1 VREGLI
7 EPSWHA
13 LLAPRLALPLGVL
26 LGGVL
31 LHSMNV
37 LVTATLLPSIV
48 TDVGGANLMSWPTTA
63 FVASSI
69 VAATGTSIV
78 SRAVGNRRAFCGG
91 AVVYA
96 AGAIFCALAPAIV
109 LVIAG
114 RFVQGLGG
122 GLLSALAYVLV
133 RNVFPE
139 PLWPRVFGLLAGVW
153 SVSVLAGPLIGGVF
167 AGYGNWRGAFFAV
180 AAVGGLLGTAAL
192 FILPAATVDDDAT
205 ERGFPVLRV
214 GLICAAIALLSLASV
229 LMGPAIKGG
238 FIVAAIG
245 AFILMLSI
253 DRGAVVPLLPS
264 DAFSLRSPT
273 GAGLWLVFLLSVA
286 YSPLAIYAPLFL
298 QRLHSLSPLAA
309 GYMVAG
315 ASLTWTAAAL
325 AVASLAEEWPAR
337 LIVAG
342 PIAMSVGLFGVA
354 VLMAPGPVGA
364 LLPPIASIGCGIG
377 ACWAFIAQHIM
388 RGAKNGE
395 EDIAAAS
402 VATIQQAG
410 IAFGAAVAGLVAN
423 ASGLGDGLHPGSVLR
438 AAFWVPMALVAAPLA
453 AGAIGVRLNTMAR
466 RSGHEQTIAANRA

>member
-1 VREGLI
+1 MPM
-7 EPSWHA
+7 EPSWPA
-13 LLAPRLALPLGVL
+13 RLAPRLALPLGVL

-48 TDVGGANLMSWPTTA
+48 TDVGGADLMSWPTTA

-69 VAATGTSIV
+69 VAATGTGIV
-78 SRAVGNRRAFCGG
+78 SRVVGNRRAFCGG
-91 AVVYA
+91 AVIYA
-96 AGAIFCALAPAIV
+96 AGAVLCALAPSFV

-139 PLWPRVFGLLAGVW
+139 PLWPRVFGLFAGVW
-153 SVSVLAGPLIGGVF
+153 SVSVPAGPLIGGLF
-167 AGYGNWRGAFFAV
+167 AGYGNWRGAFLAV
-180 AAVGGLLGTAAL
+180 AGVGGLLGIGAL
-192 FILPAATVDDDAT
+192 FILPATAMDDDAT
-205 ERGFPVLRV
+205 KRGFPVLRV
-214 GLICAAIALLSLASV
+214 VLICAAIALLSLASV
-229 LMGPAIKGG
+229 LIGPAIKGG

-245 AFILMLSI
+245 SFVLMLSI
-253 DRGAVVPLLPS
+253 DRGAAAPLLPS

-273 GAGLWLVFLLSVA
+273 GAGLWMVLLLSVG

-298 QRLHSLSPLAA
+298 QQLHSLNPLAA

-315 ASLTWTAAAL
+315 ASAAWTAAAL
-325 AVASLAEEWPAR
+325 AVASLAGEWPAR

-342 PIAMSVGLFGVA
+342 PSAMSAGLLGVA
-354 VLMAPGPVGA
+354 VLMAPGPVAA
-364 LLPPIASIGCGIG
+364 LLLPISLIGIGIG
-377 ACWAFIAQHIM
+377 ACWAFIARHVM
-388 RGAKNGE
+388 SGAKDGE
-395 EDIAAAS
+395 ENIGAAS
-402 VATIQQAG
+402 VATAQQAG

-423 ASGLGDGLHPGSVLR
+423 ASGLGDGLHPGSVFR

-453 AGAIGVRLNTMAR
+453 AGAIGVRLNLMAR